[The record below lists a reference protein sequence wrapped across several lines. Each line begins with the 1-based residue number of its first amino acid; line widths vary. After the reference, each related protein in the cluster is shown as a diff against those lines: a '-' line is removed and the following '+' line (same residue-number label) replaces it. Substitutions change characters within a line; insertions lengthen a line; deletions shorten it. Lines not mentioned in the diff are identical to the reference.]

1 MKALSAFGLVGFEDG
16 FVFGRERS
24 LLVAGGA
31 TSSEALLAR
40 EDLIEVEGV
49 ITDVHPGGMFT
60 VKLDQ
65 GPAIQ
70 ARVGGKMRQH
80 FIRIVLGDRVKV
92 GVSPYDPTHGIIT
105 YRSK

>member
-1 MKALSAFGLVGFEDG
+1 VQVTPPRARDAFVP
-16 FVFGRERS
+16 
-24 LLVAGGA
+24 GGA
-31 TSSEALLAR
+31 PFWRQLLAR

>member
-1 MKALSAFGLVGFEDG
+1 VQFHRPRNRTGGSARRVA
-16 FVFGRERS
+16 RRS
-24 LLVAGGA
+24 V
-31 TSSEALLAR
+31 LAR

-65 GPAIQ
+65 GPEIQ

-92 GVSPYDPTHGIIT
+92 GLSPYDPTHGIIT

>member
-1 MKALSAFGLVGFEDG
+1 MAVG
-16 FVFGRERS
+16 
-24 LLVAGGA
+24 AGGA
-31 TSSEALLAR
+31 TYRRRFLAR

>member
-1 MKALSAFGLVGFEDG
+1 MACSSPAKHAFSRRRGG
-16 FVFGRERS
+16 ERS
-24 LLVAGGA
+24 PVA
-31 TSSEALLAR
+31 TKEEVLAR
-40 EDLIEVEGV
+40 DDLIEVEGT
-49 ITDVHPGGMFT
+49 ITDVHPGGLFT

-65 GPAIQ
+65 GPDIQ

-105 YRSK
+105 YRTK

>member
-1 MKALSAFGLVGFEDG
+1 MQGTPLTGPRRLAAESPRRRK
-16 FVFGRERS
+16 
-24 LLVAGGA
+24 
-31 TSSEALLAR
+31 LLAR

>member
-1 MKALSAFGLVGFEDG
+1 M
-16 FVFGRERS
+16 
-24 LLVAGGA
+24 
-31 TSSEALLAR
+31 
-40 EDLIEVEGV
+40 
-49 ITDVHPGGMFT
+49 HPGGLFT

-65 GPAIQ
+65 GMDIQ

-105 YRSK
+105 YRTK

>member
-1 MKALSAFGLVGFEDG
+1 MKPCSLGPIHAFSRRPVADG
-16 FVFGRERS
+16 RGIWRNP
-24 LLVAGGA
+24 
-31 TSSEALLAR
+31 LAR

-49 ITDVHPGGMFT
+49 ITDVHPGGLFT

-105 YRSK
+105 YRTK

>member
-1 MKALSAFGLVGFEDG
+1 
-16 FVFGRERS
+16 
-24 LLVAGGA
+24 
-31 TSSEALLAR
+31 
-40 EDLIEVEGV
+40 V
-49 ITDVHPGGMFT
+49 ITDVHPGGLFT
-60 VKLDQ
+60 VQLDQ
-65 GPAIQ
+65 GMAIQ

>member
-1 MKALSAFGLVGFEDG
+1 MKSSACSFTSIHAFSRRSAP
-16 FVFGRERS
+16 GRRRPLIRRRS
-24 LLVAGGA
+24 P
-31 TSSEALLAR
+31 LAR

-49 ITDVHPGGMFT
+49 ITDVHPGGLFT

-105 YRSK
+105 YRSR

>member
-1 MKALSAFGLVGFEDG
+1 VHFPRDLRVSDRRVH
-16 FVFGRERS
+16 RRIP
-24 LLVAGGA
+24 
-31 TSSEALLAR
+31 LAR
-40 EDLIEVEGV
+40 EDLIEVEGT
-49 ITDVHPGGMFT
+49 ITDVHPGGLFT

-65 GPAIQ
+65 GPPIQ

-105 YRSK
+105 YRTK